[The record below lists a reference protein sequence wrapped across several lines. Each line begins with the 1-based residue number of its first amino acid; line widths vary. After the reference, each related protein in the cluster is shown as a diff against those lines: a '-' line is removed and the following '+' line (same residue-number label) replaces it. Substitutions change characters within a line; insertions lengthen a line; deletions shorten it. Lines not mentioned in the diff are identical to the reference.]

1 MDEKVFNKGIRKF
14 LKQVGITSQA
24 EIENAVGTAIQQCQ
38 FKGNEQL
45 KATITLEI
53 DGLGKIHRLQ
63 GVIPLE

>member
-1 MDEKVFNKGIRKF
+1 MDEEVFNKGIRKF

-24 EIENAVGTAIQQCQ
+24 EIESAVGTAIQQGQ

-45 KATITLEI
+45 KATVTLEI
-53 DGLGKIHRLQ
+53 DGLGEIHRLQ

>member
-1 MDEKVFNKGIRKF
+1 MDEEVFNKGIRKF

-24 EIENAVGTAIQQCQ
+24 EIENAVGTAIKHDQ

-45 KATITLEI
+45 KATVILEI
-53 DGLGKIHRLQ
+53 EGLGEIHRLQ